1 MNYQKFLYSYKRN
14 GLIGV
19 LNTLLGKIGFKSRIK
34 SSIEI
39 RIIWIANY
47 IKRFTNNTV
56 NTGLYKGMKIH
67 NNTFWSQKDIST
79 RLLGLYELEVQNIIL
94 KIQSISKIKKKYLIN
109 IGGGDG
115 YHAVGLLRSKIFQ
128 KSIIFEIDN
137 RGQNIISI
145 NLDIN
150 NQKNKAIILGEAK
163 KDFLTTD
170 LKSIKLDEC
179 FFLID
184 IEGVEYSLLDKTNL
198 EQLANSILLVELHAT
213 HPKSLEKFMKLLK
226 NRYDIKEFYTES
238 RDLSK
243 INFMHDLEDNDR
255 WLAVSEHRGAMMSW
269 VACIPKK
276 NKFNF

>member
-1 MNYQKFLYSYKRN
+1 MNYKKFSYSYERN

-19 LNTLLGKIGFKSRIK
+19 INVLLGKFGIKFRFKSSMELRIT
-34 SSIEI
+34 
-39 RIIWIANY
+39 WIGNY
-47 IKRFTNNTV
+47 IKRLTNNTV
-56 NTGLYKGMKIH
+56 NTGLYKGMKVH

-79 RLLGLYELEVQNIIL
+79 RLLGLYELEVQNVIL
-94 KIQSISKIKKKYLIN
+94 KIQSILKFKKKFLIN

-128 KSIIFEIDN
+128 KSIIFEIDKQG
-137 RGQNIISI
+137 RKIIDI

-150 NQKNKAIILGEAK
+150 NQKRKAIILGEAK

-170 LKSIKLDEC
+170 LKSIKLNDC

-184 IEGVEYSLLDKTNL
+184 IEGAEYSLLDKKNL
-198 EQLANSILLVELHAT
+198 DKLSNSILLVELHAVE
-213 HPKSLEKFMKLLK
+213 KKLLQKFMKTLK
-226 NRYDIKEFYTES
+226 KNYNIKIFYTES

-243 INFMHDLEDNDR
+243 IDFMHELEDNDR
-255 WLAVSEHRGAMMSW
+255 WLAVSEHRGGMMSW
-269 VACIPKK
+269 VVCIPKK

>member
-213 HPKSLEKFMKLLK
+213 QPKSLEKFMKLLK
-226 NRYDIKEFYTES
+226 NRYDIKEFFTES

-243 INFMHDLEDNDR
+243 ISFMHDLEDNDR
-255 WLAVSEHRGAMMSW
+255 WLAVSEHRGGMMSW

>member
-1 MNYQKFLYSYKRN
+1 MNYKKFLYSYKRN

-115 YHAVGLLRSKIFQ
+115 YHAVGLLRSKVFQ

-255 WLAVSEHRGAMMSW
+255 WLAVSEHRGGMMSW

>member
-1 MNYQKFLYSYKRN
+1 MNYKKFLYSYKRN

-213 HPKSLEKFMKLLK
+213 QPKSLEKFMKLLK
-226 NRYDIKEFYTES
+226 NRYDIKEFFTES

-243 INFMHDLEDNDR
+243 ISFMHDLEDNDR
-255 WLAVSEHRGAMMSW
+255 WLAVSEHRGGMMSW

>member
-1 MNYQKFLYSYKRN
+1 MNYHKFSHSYKRN

-19 LNTLLGKIGFKSRIK
+19 LNVLLGKIGVKSRIK
-34 SSIEI
+34 SSIEL

-67 NNTFWSQKDIST
+67 NNIFWSQKDIST

-150 NQKNKAIILGEAK
+150 NQKNKAKILGEAK

-184 IEGVEYSLLDKTNL
+184 IEGMEHSLLDKTNL
-198 EQLANSILLVELHAT
+198 DKLANSILLVELHAIQ
-213 HPKSLEKFMKLLK
+213 PKSLEKFMKLLK
-226 NRYDIKEFYTES
+226 NRYDVKEFYTES

-255 WLAVSEHRGAMMSW
+255 WLAVSEHRGSMMSW

>member
-1 MNYQKFLYSYKRN
+1 MNYKKFSHSYGRN
-14 GLIGV
+14 GLVGV
-19 LNTLLGKIGFKSRIK
+19 INVLLGKIGIKFRFKSLM
-34 SSIEI
+34 EL

-47 IKRFTNNTV
+47 IKHFTNNTV

-79 RLLGLYELEVQNIIL
+79 RLLGLYELEVQNVIL
-94 KIQSISKIKKKYLIN
+94 KIQSTSKLKKKFLIN

-128 KSIIFEIDN
+128 KSIIFEIDKQG
-137 RGQNIISI
+137 RNIIDI

-150 NQKNKAIILGEAK
+150 NQKKKARILGEAK

-170 LKSIKLDEC
+170 LKSIKLNDC

-184 IEGVEYSLLDKTNL
+184 IEGAEYSLLDKKNL
-198 EQLANSILLVELHAT
+198 DKLLNSILLVELHAAQ
-213 HPKSLEKFMKLLK
+213 KKVYEKFMKTIK
-226 NRYDIKEFYTES
+226 NHYNIKIFCTES

-243 INFMHDLEDNDR
+243 IDFMHDLEDNDR
-255 WLAVSEHRGAMMSW
+255 WLAVSEHRGGMMSW
-269 VACIPKK
+269 IVCIPKK
-276 NKFNF
+276 NKFNL

>member
-1 MNYQKFLYSYKRN
+1 MNYKKFLYSYKRN

-115 YHAVGLLRSKIFQ
+115 YHAVGRLRSKVFQ

-137 RGQNIISI
+137 RGQNIINI

-255 WLAVSEHRGAMMSW
+255 WLAVSEHRGGMMSW